1 MNHLLLAMLIAS
13 TPALA
18 VPAAL
23 ITDPPASAAYP
34 ADLMSLLIASHGANL
49 NGRIYL
55 AEGAGPHPT
64 MLLLHGFPGVEQS
77 TDIAQ
82 AVRRAGWNVVLF
94 HYRGAWGSQGDFSFG
109 HSIEDSQVVL
119 DWIRNP
125 ANLERYR
132 IDPKR
137 IVVAGHSMGGFMA
150 VETAVANPGL
160 AGVILIDPWNPGAD
174 AARMA
179 AVPADYRE
187 KATQSALTAIA
198 ANLPP
203 LAGASAPA
211 LLAELKANA
220 LRWNTVNDAAALA
233 KSPLLLFGA
242 TGGNG
247 DSKGIGADNVVLG
260 DAIAAVPG
268 ARLTRYD
275 WKTDH
280 YFNDKRVALTS
291 SILGWLQALP
301 R

>member
-1 MNHLLLAMLIAS
+1 MNTLLLAAMLFA

-23 ITDPPASAAYP
+23 ITDPPANATYP
-34 ADLMSLLIASHGANL
+34 ADLMPLLIASHGANL

-109 HSIEDSQVVL
+109 HAIEDSQVVL

-125 ANLERYR
+125 ANAARYR
-132 IDPKR
+132 IDPRR
-137 IVVAGHSMGGFMA
+137 IVVAGHSMGGFMT
-150 VETAVANPGL
+150 VETAIANPGL
-160 AGVILIDPWNPGAD
+160 AGVILIDAWNPGAD

-179 AVPADYRE
+179 AVPAEVRD
-187 KATQSALTAIA
+187 KATQGALTAIA
-198 ANLPP
+198 ANLAP

-211 LLAELKANA
+211 LLGELQTNA
-220 LRWNTVNDAAALA
+220 AHWNTVNDAAALA

-247 DSKGIGADNVVLG
+247 DSKGIGADNIVLG

-275 WKTDH
+275 WKSDH
-280 YFNDKRVALTS
+280 YFNDKRVALTAA
-291 SILGWLQALP
+291 IVEWLQKLP